1 MQSREMTSSYAEL
14 ATETYNVFV
23 ESFAAANRRAL
34 DYMKSVFE
42 ITTRPYASTAL
53 ETAVRENFDRASQLM
68 SLTVSELQTS
78 GQMASE
84 LGGKLAAHGSKF
96 QETYAAS
103 MRGLVDTGLSN
114 IKFVKETATQQIDD
128 IAKRIDEVSS
138 HATAQVS
145 AN

>member
-1 MQSREMTSSYAEL
+1 MQMKETTSSYAEL
-14 ATETYNVFV
+14 ATETYNVVV
-23 ESFAAANRRAL
+23 ESFATANRRAL

-42 ITTRPYASTAL
+42 ITTRPYASTAF

-68 SLTVSELQTS
+68 SLTVSELQSS

-103 MRGLVDTGLSN
+103 MRGIVDTGLSN

-138 HATAQVS
+138 HATAQLS

>member
-1 MQSREMTSSYAEL
+1 MTSSYAEL

-23 ESFAAANRRAL
+23 ETFATANRRAL
-34 DYMKSVFE
+34 DYLKSVFE

-84 LGGKLAAHGSKF
+84 LSGKLAAHGSKF

-103 MRGLVDTGLSN
+103 MRGLVDTGMSN

-128 IAKRIDEVSS
+128 MAKRIDEVSS